1 MVSLTRELMQWP
13 RRIQMIPRRGMVKL
27 KQNNPE
33 NQGETYKGVSKGTI
47 RNDRINR
54 GLKENAED
62 RHGCL

>member
-54 GLKENAED
+54 G
-62 RHGCL
+62 